1 MATHCSAIRMATR
14 PSIYKLRLLVH
25 LSIYQFIHLY
35 MYLSI
40 QAHIQRE
47 RRPIAQLPEGRQ
59 PEHRARV
66 VHPHPPHGPRQRG

>member
-1 MATHCSAIRMATR
+1 MTTHCSAIRMATR
-14 PSIYKLRLLVH
+14 PSINAIHPFIYLL
-25 LSIYQFIHLY
+25 IHLPIY
-35 MYLSI
+35 DLSI